1 MFLVCG
7 EALMDVYV
15 RESTVTGLLLDARVG
30 GSPFNVAVG
39 LARLGQP
46 VRLLSGLSRDAAGR
60 RLMQALA
67 DERVDTSLV
76 VRTAAPTTLGVVSV
90 DADGVPSYAFHN
102 RGTADLALSLETVPP
117 IPADVRALQF
127 GSYAMVIEPTGS
139 TLQALA
145 ARQREH
151 RLLAFD
157 PNVRLNVEPDIGR
170 WREVV
175 DRMVRLAHLV
185 KVSDEDLRLL
195 DPGRSPDEMARAWL
209 ALGPEI
215 VVVTRGE
222 TGSEAWTR
230 RTHVTVPSQPVDVVD
245 TVGAGDTFQAALL
258 TWLAEHD
265 ALSAQGLAS
274 LGDDEIAAM
283 LRFGARA
290 ASITCSRL
298 GANLPRRH
306 ELMEEQ
312 R

>member
-15 RESTVTGLLLDARVG
+15 RESTATGLLLDARVG

-67 DERVDTSLV
+67 DEGVDTGLV

-102 RGTADLALSLETVPP
+102 CGTADLALSPEIVPP
-117 IPADVRALQF
+117 IPAEVRALQF

-185 KVSDEDLRLL
+185 KVSDEDLGLL
-195 DPGRSPDEMARAWL
+195 DPGRSPEDVARAWL

-215 VVVTRGE
+215 VVVTRGA

-230 RTHVTVPSQPVDVVD
+230 RTHVAVPSQPVDVVD

-265 ALSAQGLAS
+265 ALSPQDLGS
-274 LGDDEIAAM
+274 LGEDRIAAM

-306 ELMEEQ
+306 ELMEAQ